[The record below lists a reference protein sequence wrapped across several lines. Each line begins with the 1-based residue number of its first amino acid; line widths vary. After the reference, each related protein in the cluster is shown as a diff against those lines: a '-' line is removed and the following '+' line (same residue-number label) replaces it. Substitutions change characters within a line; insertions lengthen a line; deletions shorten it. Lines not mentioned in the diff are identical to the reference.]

1 MIRDTE
7 ELLLAIRDV
16 LVDSL
21 NARIVAINTEKGD
34 SALDQVPCATAQNI
48 ADHFRFSISELPNKD
63 PFVNIALEKLR
74 SDANGDCSAVMATV
88 VVELVFRDKNK
99 GNEYLKSLRYTRA
112 IKEALES
119 QALELGLTLEELIPV
134 TVDTGGVSILVGGVK
149 ASISFA

>member
-1 MIRDTE
+1 
-7 ELLLAIRDV
+7 
-16 LVDSL
+16 
-21 NARIVAINTEKGD
+21 
-34 SALDQVPCATAQNI
+34 
-48 ADHFRFSISELPNKD
+48 
-63 PFVNIALEKLR
+63 
-74 SDANGDCSAVMATV
+74 MATV